1 MIHMIQVPCLSKL
14 QIPTVGIWTPAA
26 KYFHF
31 SQTMM
36 LLDRALDQQWLWQIN
51 KHIVPCL
58 LWWYWFLIQRNSH
71 GGNFFVGNPKMSHPV
86 QMFIFIPIFC
96 GRDFLLCSVNI
107 ISFFRWAAS
116 IQNSHGGNS
125 GSSTL
130 SLAGLMDR
138 SGDSFLKASP
148 QSLYIELSIVIL
160 DYPMCY
166 LFRWRDASLPSGFPQ
181 WEFGVM
187 WLMSLEV

>member
-71 GGNFFVGNPKMSHPV
+71 GGNFFVGNPKMSHSV
-86 QMFIFIPIFC
+86 QMFIFIPVFC
-96 GRDFLLCSVNI
+96 SHDLFVVQRKTRFTFDKRHRSRIPTVGILDLQHLVLRVQWTDLEK
-107 ISFFRWAAS
+107 FF
-116 IQNSHGGNS
+116 
-125 GSSTL
+125 
-130 SLAGLMDR
+130 
-138 SGDSFLKASP
+138 KASP

-160 DYPMCY
+160 DCPMCY

>member
-1 MIHMIQVPCLSKL
+1 M
-14 QIPTVGIWTPAA
+14 T
-26 KYFHF
+26 
-31 SQTMM
+31 
-36 LLDRALDQQWLWQIN
+36 DQQTYCALLIVMILVLDTKKFPRWEFLCWQSKNESFCPNVISFR
-51 KHIVPCL
+51 
-58 LWWYWFLIQRNSH
+58 Y
-71 GGNFFVGNPKMSHPV
+71 FVVM
-86 QMFIFIPIFC
+86 IY
-96 GRDFLLCSVNI
+96 LLCSVKQNLL
-107 ISFFRWAAS
+107 FRQAAS

-160 DYPMCY
+160 DCPMCY